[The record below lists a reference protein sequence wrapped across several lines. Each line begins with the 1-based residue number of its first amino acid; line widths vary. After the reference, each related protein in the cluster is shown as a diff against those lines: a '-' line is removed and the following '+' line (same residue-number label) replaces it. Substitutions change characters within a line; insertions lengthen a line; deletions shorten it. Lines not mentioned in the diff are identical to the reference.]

1 MRIDIK
7 IDISISIRPMTNEF
21 GKQVHLEVLTQMTLT
36 KQVLAL
42 C

>member
-21 GKQVHLEVLTQMTLT
+21 GKQVDLEVLTQMTLT
-36 KQVLAL
+36 KQVLPL